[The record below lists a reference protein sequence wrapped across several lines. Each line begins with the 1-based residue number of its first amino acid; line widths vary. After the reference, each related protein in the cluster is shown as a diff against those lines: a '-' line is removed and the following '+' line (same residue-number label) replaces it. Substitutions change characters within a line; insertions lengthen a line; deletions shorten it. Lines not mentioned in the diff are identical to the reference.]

1 VWVRQR
7 KAIALL
13 SIATGFTARTYQE
26 DQFMHAVVVSAFGGP
41 EVLTEAELPDPEPG
55 PGQITIDTSH
65 AAVGL
70 IDVLLR
76 RGDMANRSGLP
87 QPPFVPG
94 LEVAG
99 RVRQLGN
106 GVEGFHV
113 GEPVVTVSQ
122 MALGG
127 YASVT
132 VAEAS
137 MVVSLTDSDVN
148 PALAV
153 AALPNAT
160 TAYLALTRVAHLQH
174 GESVLVHGAAGGLA
188 AAFPAVARSLG
199 ASRIVGTV
207 SSRNRIKDTVHLGYD
222 EVLTSDQF
230 VDALAD
236 QAVDVVVDPVGG
248 DVRTATLDVL
258 APLGR
263 ILLLGHAAH
272 SPDTPVTGDQL
283 WLKNAG
289 LLGFSVGPYLLANPA
304 SARPAAEQVMP
315 LLGSGHLT
323 LQIDELSLTQA
334 ADAHQRLEAHQVPGR
349 LVLTV

>member
-1 VWVRQR
+1 M
-7 KAIALL
+7 
-13 SIATGFTARTYQE
+13 S
-26 DQFMHAVVVSAFGGP
+26 
-41 EVLTEAELPDPEPG
+41 VLTETQLPDPEPG
-55 PGQITIDTSH
+55 PGQLTIDTSH

-76 RGDMANRSGLP
+76 RGDMAKRPGLP

-99 RVRQLGN
+99 TVRQLGN

-174 GESVLVHGAAGGLA
+174 GESVLVHGAAGG
-188 AAFPAVARSLG
+188 
-199 ASRIVGTV
+199 
-207 SSRNRIKDTVHLGYD
+207 
-222 EVLTSDQF
+222 
-230 VDALAD
+230 
-236 QAVDVVVDPVGG
+236 
-248 DVRTATLDVL
+248 
-258 APLGR
+258 
-263 ILLLGHAAH
+263 HAAH

-349 LVLTV
+349 L

>member
-1 VWVRQR
+1 MQAPVR
-7 KAIALL
+7 ADAL
-13 SIATGFTARTYQE
+13 TKTYRVGFWGR
-26 DQFMHAVVVSAFGGP
+26 
-41 EVLTEAELPDPEPG
+41 
-55 PGQITIDTSH
+55 
-65 AAVGL
+65 
-70 IDVLLR
+70 
-76 RGDMANRSGLP
+76 
-87 QPPFVPG
+87 
-94 LEVAG
+94 
-99 RVRQLGN
+99 RVRAVEDLSFEVRAGEIFGLLGPN
-106 GVEGFHV
+106 GAGKTTTLKMLLGFVKPTSGHAWIS
-113 GEPVVTVSQ
+113 G
-122 MALGG
+122 
-127 YASVT
+127 
-132 VAEAS
+132 
-137 MVVSLTDSDVN
+137 N
-148 PALAV
+148 
-153 AALPNAT
+153 
-160 TAYLALTRVAHLQH
+160 R
-174 GESVLVHGAAGGLA
+174 
-188 AAFPAVARSLG
+188 
-199 ASRIVGTV
+199 VGTV

-236 QAVDVVVDPVGG
+236 QPVDVVVDPVGG
-248 DVRTATLDVL
+248 DIRTATLDVL

>member
-1 VWVRQR
+1 M
-7 KAIALL
+7 
-13 SIATGFTARTYQE
+13 S
-26 DQFMHAVVVSAFGGP
+26 
-41 EVLTEAELPDPEPG
+41 VLTETQLPDPEPG

-76 RGDMANRSGLP
+76 RGDMAKRPGLP

-99 RVRQLGN
+99 TVRQLGN

-137 MVVSLTDSDVN
+137 MVLSLSDSDVN

-160 TAYLALTRVAHLQH
+160 TAYLALTRVAHLQQ
-174 GESVLVHGAAGGLA
+174 GESVLVHGAA
-188 AAFPAVARSLG
+188 
-199 ASRIVGTV
+199 I
-207 SSRNRIKDTVHLGYD
+207 
-222 EVLTSDQF
+222 
-230 VDALAD
+230 DALGID
-236 QAVDVVVDPVGG
+236 QCHLVVHDIGG
-248 DVRTATLDVL
+248 
-258 APLGR
+258 P
-263 ILLLGHAAH
+263 I
-272 SPDTPVTGDQL
+272 
-283 WLKNAG
+283 
-289 LLGFSVGPYLLANPA
+289 GFERAITHPERV
-304 SARPAAEQVMP
+304 
-315 LLGSGHLT
+315 
-323 LQIDELSLTQA
+323 LSLT
-334 ADAHQRLEAHQVPGR
+334 
-349 LVLTV
+349 VLNSPVDVAVFRRPWPMHLSSSTASVRHG